1 MKLKIPGKAFLKS
14 EFRISVKSRPKCF
27 SLNFE
32 FHRRDP
38 IVRYFQYTNSIF
50 SFNAPVCDISF
61 AHTNSAFFGAID
73 EVGTILIFSLDQKK
87 DQKSIHVSYI

>member
-1 MKLKIPGKAFLKS
+1 M
-14 EFRISVKSRPKCF
+14 SVA
-27 SLNFE
+27 N
-32 FHRRDP
+32 
-38 IVRYFQYTNSIF
+38 YIF

-87 DQKSIHVSYI
+87 EHKSIHVSYIRSRVSNPYKGNASPSQLA

>member
-1 MKLKIPGKAFLKS
+1 MLYVFSIGTLLLVFYSKGKKQRLTQPSKNLPEFKIYKM
-14 EFRISVKSRPKCF
+14 
-27 SLNFE
+27 
-32 FHRRDP
+32 
-38 IVRYFQYTNSIF
+38 F

-87 DQKSIHVSYI
+87 DQKSIHVSLIRLCSDVQI

>member
-1 MKLKIPGKAFLKS
+1 MLENPFKTHIRKHFCPWVYLFSIDTLILVFFSKGKIVP
-14 EFRISVKSRPKCF
+14 
-27 SLNFE
+27 
-32 FHRRDP
+32 
-38 IVRYFQYTNSIF
+38 YFQYTNSIF